1 MNPVRTYL
9 KTSRPSKE
17 SIADFVKSLRSP
29 KRNSKSQKSVGQFL
43 DRLETGSEPC
53 ASFIKEASTA
63 KVYKV
68 CKHLGADKCSEECT
82 AVKVPKDEFHDF
94 DEGDMR
100 AQRLLQEAVRDT
112 PASAHFNRVLEVLP
126 SPKGPVIV
134 LEYEEQKMGF
144 HTLADILENVEIT
157 EGIWKSI
164 NFQLISTL
172 YIAQQRVPGFTHND
186 AHTENI
192 LIVPNTHSHIC
203 TVTSPA
209 GRKLSHFA
217 SMLIKII
224 DFGQMLAASEK
235 LQTRD
240 GKAIWK
246 DRLWQNK
253 MIDFQ
258 RFATWT
264 VWDLSVFDIK
274 ENETPEYF
282 QKWISFVMRWLD
294 PRFFVL
300 KGNPDAQGQFLDNGK
315 GMGLAPNKDGAE
327 WMQKTYGPESSFGLG
342 NMLDDPYFDEFV
354 VPELRF
360 SAQAKPKIR

>member
-1 MNPVRTYL
+1 
-9 KTSRPSKE
+9 
-17 SIADFVKSLRSP
+17 
-29 KRNSKSQKSVGQFL
+29 L
-43 DRLETGSEPC
+43 DSGTEPC

-68 CKHLGADKCSEECT
+68 CKHLGSGKCGVECT
-82 AVKVPKDEFHDF
+82 AVKVPKDASHDF
-94 DEGDMR
+94 DEGDIR
-100 AQRLLQEAVRDT
+100 AQRLLQDALKNT
-112 PASAHFNRVLEVLP
+112 PAAEHFNRVLEVLDG
-126 SPKGPVIV
+126 PKGPVIV

-144 HTLADILENVEIT
+144 HTLADVLENVEIT

-172 YIAQQRVPGFTHND
+172 FIAQQRVPGFTHND

-192 LIVPNTHSHIC
+192 LIVPNMHSHIC

-217 SMLIKII
+217 STLIKII
-224 DFGQMLAASEK
+224 DFGQMLAENES

-240 GKAIWK
+240 GKLIWK
-246 DRLWQNK
+246 GRLWQNK

-264 VWDLSVFDIK
+264 VFDLSVFEFK
-274 ENETPEYF
+274 EKTNPQWF
-282 QKWISFVMRWLD
+282 QNWLDFVMRWLD
-294 PRFFVL
+294 PRFLVL
-300 KGNPDAQGQFLDNGK
+300 GKYPDAQGQFLDNRS
-315 GMGLAPNKDGAE
+315 GMGLAPNDKGVE
-327 WMQKTYGPESSFGLG
+327 WMQKTYGPDSAFGLG

-354 VPELRF
+354 VTELHF
-360 SAQAKPKIR
+360 SAQARPKIR